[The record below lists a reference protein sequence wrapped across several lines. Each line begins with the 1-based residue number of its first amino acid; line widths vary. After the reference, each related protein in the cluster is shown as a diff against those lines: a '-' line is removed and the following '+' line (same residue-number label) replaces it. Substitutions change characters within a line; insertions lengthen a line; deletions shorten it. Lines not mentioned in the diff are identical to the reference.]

1 MKMETVITWP
11 FQIFLSLCGIIDGW
25 FVDRGSI
32 NFLLVRMAVAIML
45 ITISVML
52 AVYRRSVVALF
63 GQGVSESQ

>member
-1 MKMETVITWP
+1 VITWP
-11 FQIFLSLCGIIDGW
+11 FQIFLSLCDIIAGW

-32 NFLLVRMAVAIML
+32 NFLLFRMAVAIML

-52 AVYRRSVVALF
+52 AVYGRRAVALF

>member
-1 MKMETVITWP
+1 MEAVITWP
-11 FQIFLSLCGIIDGW
+11 CHIFLSLCGIIAGW

-63 GQGVSESQ
+63 RQGVSENQ